1 MKYLMFFA
9 TILLVSCTK
18 SEDNDELSSNLAKWD
33 KENIVNYEFTLT
45 ISCFCPQERVGPHL
59 IKVVND
65 EIVSV
70 NNLPYDP
77 DIAGELMT
85 IDQLFSYLRTVI
97 DENPYKKTVEYN
109 SVYGYPQFIYFDFNK
124 NMVDEEIGY
133 QVTGFKVI

>member
-77 DIAGELMT
+77 DITGELMT

>member
-124 NMVDEEIGY
+124 NMVDEEIGF